1 MADDNV
7 FGQFSNGVTSLS
19 ISDSADGARG
29 FTGEG
34 ISRVGRNDSILEKSI
49 NSYSAELLN
58 NKFADLSK
66 GIGSL
71 KALAVVFCAEGG
83 IVHGIDP
90 RLLKQVSKMANQN
103 IMTGK

>member
-1 MADDNV
+1 MADDNI
-7 FGQFSNGVTSLS
+7 FGQFSNGATSLS

-34 ISRVGRNDSILEKSI
+34 ISKIVKNDSNLVKSI
-49 NSYSAELLN
+49 SSYCGGVADN
-58 NKFADLSK
+58 NLVDLSK

-71 KALAVVFCAEGG
+71 KALAVVFSAEGG

-90 RLLKQVSKMANQN
+90 RLLKQVSKMAHQN